1 MENEDKFYR
10 VYGKGPKMGTYKA
23 MDYNEGAFVGN
34 LIYATIFTQEQA
46 GILKERLQR
55 LAELNA
61 GFKFQ
66 IRDTHNKVVFEV

>member
-1 MENEDKFYR
+1 MENEENFYR

-34 LIYATIFTQEQA
+34 LIYATIFTSEQVEL
-46 GILKERLQR
+46 LKTRLPR

-61 GFKFQ
+61 GYKFQ
-66 IRDTHNKVVFEV
+66 IRDTQNKVVFEV